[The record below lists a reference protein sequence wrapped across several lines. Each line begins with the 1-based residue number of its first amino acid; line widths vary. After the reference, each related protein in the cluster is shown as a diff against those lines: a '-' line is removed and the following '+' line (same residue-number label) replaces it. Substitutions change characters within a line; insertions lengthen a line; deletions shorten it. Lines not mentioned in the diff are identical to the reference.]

1 MDSRS
6 LQFFTQVYS
15 AFEKKTEYEK
25 ELREYE
31 SKSGLGRLT
40 SRRPADPLQGFSLD
54 ELRELLPYSLEC
66 AVPEL
71 AFEHVA
77 GDGSRVEAS
86 FRLIADEGGDSR
98 LITRLN
104 DYSRRLYNV
113 EFFELEPGEG
123 FVHGYTD
130 DADVRRHVR
139 NISYSEKLAVS
150 SRMFGLGQYVK
161 DYFCVLDDFRRS
173 PAVADLASGRLQD
186 LDRSV
191 IESVRQRKDFSDSQ
205 KRIRD
210 AGLAKLARS
219 SSVRTVRDLVSC
231 RFGELSTRA
240 LHARCD
246 EYEKLFKVLSNGV
259 YARNVREADAVMLY
273 NDARHGQS
281 AKGWKS
287 LSELMAASQEQA
299 SALLSDRQ
307 SALYHR
313 KALGAFVENALDYGY
328 DVRDIDREVN
338 RYLNAQR
345 LGDDFRPAYDIIVA
359 KQAGNYIAVIL
370 EQTDTAYGKGLRDAA
385 KVEIQTPVGSFEQRM
400 EEVSDFKRANGFLIS
415 ENQQASH
422 EILSGGE
429 VSHQSAVA
437 LGRALAASGAVSSP
451 GAVAKLCGISAD
463 WLCDGYYTALA
474 AELVSGAPVLAGSGV
489 RAVDALAGDIALAA
503 SCAARKDVALAG
515 SLLRDAGVVL
525 NVDGLAG
532 GIVAAA
538 AAMHADGG
546 LLASCRVTDF
556 RRKWSEFISES
567 RMSGERIHHEVKNT
581 LSFTQKRKL
590 F

>member
-6 LQFFTQVYS
+6 LQYFTQVYS
-15 AFEKKTEYEK
+15 AFEKKAEYEK

-31 SKSGLGRLT
+31 SKSGLSRLA

-71 AFEHVA
+71 AFEHVSD
-77 GDGSRVEAS
+77 DGSRVEAS

-98 LITRLN
+98 LIMRLN
-104 DYSRRLYNV
+104 DHSRRLFNE
-113 EFFELEPGEG
+113 EFFELESGEG
-123 FVHGYTD
+123 FIHGFTD
-130 DADVRRHVR
+130 DSNARRR
-139 NISYSEKLAVS
+139 SANIDYSEKLAVS
-150 SRMFGLGQYVK
+150 SRMVGLGQYVK
-161 DYFCVLDDFRRS
+161 DYFRALDDFRRS

-186 LDRSV
+186 LDRDI

-205 KRIRD
+205 KRFR
-210 AGLAKLARS
+210 GVELARLAQRS
-219 SSVRTVRDLVSC
+219 TVRTVRDLVSC
-231 RFGELSTRA
+231 RFGELSTRG

-246 EYEKLFKVLSNGV
+246 EYEKLFKALSNGV

-281 AKGWKS
+281 VNGRKS
-287 LSELMAASQEQA
+287 LSELMAVSQDQA

-313 KALGAFVENALDYGY
+313 KALGAFVENALDNGY

-338 RYLNAQR
+338 RYLNVHK
-345 LGDDFRPAYDIIVA
+345 LGDDFRPAYDIIVT
-359 KQAGNYIAVIL
+359 KQAGNYIAIAL

-385 KVEIQTPVGSFEQRM
+385 KVEIQTPLGSFEQRM
-400 EEVSDFKRANGFLIS
+400 EEVSDFKRANGVLVS

-437 LGRALAASGAVSSP
+437 LGRALASSGATSSP
-451 GAVAKLCGISAD
+451 EAVAKLCGASPD
-463 WLCDGYYTALA
+463 GLCSGYYTALA
-474 AELVSGAPVLAGSGV
+474 AGLVSGVPELAPSGV

-503 SCAARKDVALAG
+503 SYAAGKDLALAG
-515 SLLRDAGVVL
+515 VLLRDAGVVL
-525 NVDGLAG
+525 TPDGLAG

-556 RRKWSEFISES
+556 RKKWSEYISAS
-567 RMSGERIHHEVKNT
+567 RMAGEKIHHEVKKS
-581 LSFTQKRKL
+581 LGFTQKRKL